1 MSKGQI
7 PLSQIPTQNAIR
19 VEAVFRW
26 SFLKSSFSK
35 ISADSYLFSNFM
47 ADFSKLGM
55 RRIFVPSP
63 VFSSQ
68 FMPRHILILKNPHY
82 L

>member
-26 SFLKSSFSK
+26 SFLNSSFSK
-35 ISADSYLFSNFM
+35 ISADSCLFSNFM

-55 RRIFVPSP
+55 MRIFITSH

-68 FMPRHILILKNPHY
+68 MIPKHILILKNPHY